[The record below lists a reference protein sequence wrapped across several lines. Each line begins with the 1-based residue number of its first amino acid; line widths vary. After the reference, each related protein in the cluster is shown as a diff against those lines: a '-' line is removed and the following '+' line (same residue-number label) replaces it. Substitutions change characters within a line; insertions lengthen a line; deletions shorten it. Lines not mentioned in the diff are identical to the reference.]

1 MKLKE
6 NLQGDNLSVAMPNE
20 LFKQLLQMK
29 EDGELKSV
37 HIGFTYSYIYLQT
50 YMYRYSTYDRYVPK
64 TSEIKELLTYNPT
77 EQRTDYIIKKNGLL
91 EQKDI
96 LTTTNEFPVISEM
109 MDADNGIDRVPE
121 ITTIQEFCNE
131 HQHETVDEWRKKM
144 GITRRNDCKYPVF
157 AFEREYDDGCV
168 EGTFFDISDT
178 HLIDM
183 DAFLFCMSTDGIGVN
198 GFYVY
203 AYLLDKSNKFNNDFK
218 ATHKRIATETG
229 LSEKTIQRVM
239 DSLRSHNL
247 ITTIHNNEYFSFAI
261 SKDKRI
267 PSIHK
272 VNMSADFSANKIEY
286 KKLKFVS
293 NKEHNKLM
301 ENTFTSHLIEINI
314 EDLPY

>member
-20 LFKQLLQMK
+20 LFTQLLQMK
-29 EDGELKSV
+29 EDEELKSV

-96 LTTTNEFPVISEM
+96 LTTTNEFPVISVM
-109 MDADNGIDRVPE
+109 VDADNGIDRVPE

-131 HQHETVDEWRKKM
+131 CQHETVDEWRKRM

-157 AFEREYDDGCV
+157 AFEREYDDGYV

-183 DAFLFCMSTDGIGVN
+183 DTFLFCMSTDDIGVN

-203 AYLLDKSNKFNNDFK
+203 AYLLDRSNKFNDDFK
-218 ATHKRIATETG
+218 ASYKRIAKETG
-229 LSEKTIQRVM
+229 LSFGTIASLM
-239 DSLRSHNL
+239 DALRSHNL
-247 ITTIHNNEYFSFAI
+247 ITTVHNIEYFSFAI
-261 SKDKRI
+261 SKDNQK
-267 PSIHK
+267 PSTHK
-272 VNMSADFSANKIEY
+272 VNTSDKFSVEKIEY
-286 KKLKFVS
+286 EKLKFVS
-293 NKEHNKLM
+293 NKEHEKKMGSKFVHNG
-301 ENTFTSHLIEINI
+301 IEINLD
-314 EDLPY
+314 DLPY